1 MEYIG
6 RIVLFNNNE
15 LNVLGDKIWDDISI
29 GYFIENIEYLE
40 NIFNTNIDIIQK
52 NKYNSI
58 YCLFDEV
65 NLLFNR
71 ARLLKSYPELRNKY
85 LALIKRYL
93 PYIKHLTCEEYILL
107 MKNESCLMEQCFLNI
122 PSIKGDIR
130 TILIKYDSLI
140 LNK

>member
-6 RIVLFNNNE
+6 RIVLFNNDE
-15 LNVLGDKIWDDISI
+15 LNVLGDKTWDDASI
-29 GYFIENIEYLE
+29 GFFTENIEYLE
-40 NIFNTNIDIIQK
+40 KIFNINIDIIQK
-52 NKYNSI
+52 KKYISI

-71 ARLLKSYPELRNKY
+71 ARLLKSYPDLRNKY

-93 PYIKHLTCEEYILL
+93 PYIKHLTCEEYLLL
-107 MKNESCLMEQCFLNI
+107 MKNESNLMEQCFNNI

-130 TILIKYDSLI
+130 TILIRYDTLS
-140 LNK
+140 K